1 MLSTQLRLR
10 LESIAKRISKGEEVS
25 LEDMIWADKLAKS
38 NRSAYSILRKARRE
52 AIHGESHPDSMD
64 GFLNDLDLG
73 NLDAPN
79 RPARPLSADEIT
91 EFFRRDDG
99 EEWLRRD

>member
-10 LESIAKRISKGEEVS
+10 LESIATRISKGEEVS

-64 GFLNDLDLG
+64 GFLNALDLG
-73 NLDAPN
+73 NLDAP
-79 RPARPLSADEIT
+79 RSPGPLSADEIT